1 MMILTMIIAPYPHV
15 NHAQGAVMS
24 KRQRK
29 QKKRL
34 MDYYFLNGGGG
45 RVSPTKH
52 SDLTPRRGEEDE
64 TKNTHSKSVP
74 KKIKK

>member
-1 MMILTMIIAPYPHV
+1 MMMLMMIIAQYSHV

-29 QKKRL
+29 QKKDL
-34 MDYYFLNGGGG
+34 WIIIFLNAGGG

-64 TKNTHSKSVP
+64 TKNTHTKNVP
-74 KKIKK
+74 KK